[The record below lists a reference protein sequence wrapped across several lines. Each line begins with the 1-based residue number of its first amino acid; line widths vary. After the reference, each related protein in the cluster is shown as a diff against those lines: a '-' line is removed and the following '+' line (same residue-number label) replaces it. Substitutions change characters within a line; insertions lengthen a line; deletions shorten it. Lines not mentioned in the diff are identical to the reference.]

1 MTRYMYDATS
11 SNAGFLVTKNPEML
25 AIYLTGT
32 PDVRWTSRQVAFFPR
47 VKTFVRIDQ
56 GGPTTPQYK
65 ATVVDVEPHAWSV
78 DRAQNDFLPNCTAP
92 RPTIYCDRND
102 YQHVTAK
109 CDIWLAAPGLTDA
122 EALALRKADSRIV
135 AVQSVFAGSYD
146 RSVVFDDYW
155 PDKPPAPEEYTVQVE
170 RYQPGF
176 GWVLETTL
184 KTLPGTRYRVRVSD
198 GTWSPWQEVTVP

>member
-1 MTRYMYDATS
+1 MRYMYDATS
-11 SNAGFLVTKNPEML
+11 SNAGLLVTKNPEML

-47 VKTFVRIDQ
+47 VKTWVRIDQ
-56 GGPTTPQYK
+56 GGPTSPQYT
-65 ATVVDVEPHAWSV
+65 AAVVDVEPHARTVSQ
-78 DRAQNDFLPNCTAP
+78 AENDFLVKCTAP

-109 CDIWLAAPGLTDA
+109 CDIWLAAPGLTDDQ
-122 EALALRKADSRIV
+122 ALALRKADPRIV
-135 AVQSVFAGSYD
+135 AVQNVFADGYD
-146 RSVVFDDYW
+146 RSIVFDDYW

-198 GTWSPWQEVTVP
+198 GTWSPWQEVMLP

>member
-11 SNAGFLVTKNPEML
+11 PNAGLLVAKNPEMV

-32 PDVRWTSRQVAFFPR
+32 PDIRWTSRQVVFFPR

-56 GGPTTPQYK
+56 GGPTSPQYM
-65 ATVVDVEPHAWSV
+65 ANVVDVEPHAWTV
-78 DRAQNDFLPNCTAP
+78 EGAQNDFLVKCTAP

-109 CDIWLAAPGLTDA
+109 CDIWLAAPGISDSA
-122 EALALRKADSRIV
+122 ASALRKADPRIV
-135 AVQSVFAGSYD
+135 AVQNVFGNGYD

-176 GWVLETTL
+176 GWVLETTV

-198 GTWSPWQEVTVP
+198 GTWSSWQEVTVP